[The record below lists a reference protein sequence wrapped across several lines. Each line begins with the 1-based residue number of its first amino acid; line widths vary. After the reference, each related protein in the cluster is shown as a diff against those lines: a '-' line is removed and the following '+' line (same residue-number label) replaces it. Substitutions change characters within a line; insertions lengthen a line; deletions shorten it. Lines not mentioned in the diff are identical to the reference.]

1 MKYNCTKTKKEI
13 IIKKLKVLIDYK
25 TLIATVF
32 LIIGYLKSSIFIFL
46 LGSTY
51 FLLYLVIIVQSLL
64 SKQKAISL
72 DFILEEDEL
81 IAKIENQQLMFPFS
95 DIKTM
100 KENKHSLIIKMD
112 KKSGTALRRF
122 EIPYDLEGKHI
133 EFIKELKNKYENY
146 RPKKDIKDNQEEYI
160 LRFKLNP
167 KQGLIRYMKYSRS
180 VCISIFMSI
189 IYIFFALMLIDIK
202 PFASAILIFLTALLW
217 IRYYIDYRRI
227 KSSEPMICSIGK
239 LDDENIEIKGDAFR
253 SIVKIDKAQLL
264 NINDS
269 EYILSIEGI
278 KKDSFSFAENEIIFG
293 DVDNLIKII
302 GESYIDIDNGKQP
315 LLPMIFAI
323 ISILCIPLVGIFD
336 TPLGASLFILPY
348 F

>member
-25 TLIATVF
+25 TLIAAVF

-81 IAKIENQQLMFPFS
+81 IAKMENQQLMFPFS

-217 IRYYIDYRRI
+217 IRYYID
-227 KSSEPMICSIGK
+227 
-239 LDDENIEIKGDAFR
+239 
-253 SIVKIDKAQLL
+253 
-264 NINDS
+264 
-269 EYILSIEGI
+269 
-278 KKDSFSFAENEIIFG
+278 
-293 DVDNLIKII
+293 
-302 GESYIDIDNGKQP
+302 
-315 LLPMIFAI
+315 
-323 ISILCIPLVGIFD
+323 
-336 TPLGASLFILPY
+336 
-348 F
+348 